1 MKTPITIPT
10 PYCPVRSPG
19 GTGDPSSPA
28 PSFWHRWGSRLA
40 TKTAVIAAAALLCV
54 GSDSASAD
62 NMLQNSSAESGN
74 LPDADFW
81 FQEFGSADVINDP
94 ALARTGSRVW
104 ELLSADPGNGISS
117 VGQLPL
123 VEVGERFTISG
134 WVRIPN
140 ASPTHQPR
148 VRVRWGF
155 FAPGGGFSS
164 VQGATDF
171 ALKDSNWTEVT
182 SPEITCPADGAQLVA
197 RIYVLNTYQDT
208 DGGPQLPDTLGLN
221 FPAYVDDLTAESP
234 DYTFTTVSGAVTS
247 DSVGVQNLVVRASQT
262 ANPAVSSNSSP
273 TDSSG
278 NYSLSARVGFEYG
291 LSVASGMPA
300 DKIIGT
306 VPAAFTPPDTTP
318 ITGQDITLVNNPNI
332 DPELLY
338 SLRSSS
344 YAGGATWPTAYS
356 SIGVTEMTKQGT
368 PSVRTINGQNLVS
381 NKRDGDGFRLTNIP
395 EGNTLPFDGG
405 TIVVAARPIRYA
417 PGNAYQCL
425 VSTLLDRFTLIVQR
439 DTGRLVVWRNDRW
452 FEGPIIQNGQI
463 TIFSVVVQP
472 DGQFQVFLNGD
483 STPVMDITETS
494 PFTAMGATRWFGTD
508 VSVGKGWNGD
518 GWSSFNGDIGDVYVY
533 KVAID
538 QAKREALED
547 SLIAK
552 FGTATNYTITA
563 SAGTGG
569 AISPVGDISV
579 PQNADQPFTITPAYG
594 FLLDDV
600 LVDGNSEGPI
610 TSYTF
615 PDVTANHTIEASFI
629 PLPTISGVVTD
640 SLTTEPIYS
649 AQVSLSEN
657 QDGSAPIEIATT
669 DIAGEYQLV
678 PPDETGTYYLI
689 ARKGGHVTSSV
700 LTVAMTGV
708 SAPGRDFALV
718 KSATL
723 DPLVSLDSTALSLG
737 LLTNWTNGGSLGGTF
752 DSFAADR
759 APEVVADLAGRKA
772 VVFTQNADAENRE
785 TLVSTVPTPLAIAGA
800 SDWTISTVIYR
811 NPGDPG
817 SENCY
822 MSWSGRD
829 IGGWPLAQYRTAQ
842 FCYRDNLAAVHYGA
856 DFGFDAGTP
865 AAGEWHNVTIT
876 YNGSEERLY
885 VDGVY
890 QQSRFWTLNL
900 KSNTMMMVG
909 SAYWDGNNS
918 STPFQNRQEDQY
930 WRFSGAIASL
940 QIYDQALTD
949 EEVASLSV
957 DPNDTDGDGLPDAW
971 EIASFGNLDQDAADD
986 FDSDGT
992 DNLTE
997 FRLGLAA
1004 NSGSSRFALTGGAG
1018 GSIQWP
1024 SVTGVTFR
1032 IERSTTLTGWDVL
1045 EASYPGT
1052 DGTTSYTD
1060 PAPPTGRAFYRVTLN
1075 N

>member
-1 MKTPITIPT
+1 M
-10 PYCPVRSPG
+10 V
-19 GTGDPSSPA
+19 
-28 PSFWHRWGSRLA
+28 
-40 TKTAVIAAAALLCV
+40 AAAALLCV

-62 NMLQNSSAESGN
+62 NMLQNSSAESGS

-81 FQEFGSADVINDP
+81 VQEFGSADVINDP

-104 ELLSADPGNGISS
+104 ALLSADPGNGISS
-117 VGQLPL
+117 VGQLPV

-148 VRVRWGF
+148 VRIRWGF
-155 FAPGGGFSS
+155 FAPGGGVFSS
-164 VQGATDF
+164 VSGGTDF
-171 ALKDSNWTEVT
+171 ALKDSNWTLVT
-182 SPEITCPADGAQLVA
+182 SPEITCPAEGAQLVA
-197 RIYVLNTYQDT
+197 RIYVYNTYQET

-234 DYTFTTVSGAVTS
+234 DYSFATVSGTVT
-247 DSVGVQNLVVRASQT
+247 DGGLGVAGALVKATQT
-262 ANPAVSSNSSP
+262 SNPSAFIVSAPSGV
-273 TDSSG
+273 SG
-278 NYSLSARVGFEYG
+278 NYSLSCRVGKEFQ
-291 LSVASGMPA
+291 LSASSLPPGRVVATAPA
-300 DKIIGT
+300 
-306 VPAAFTPPDTTP
+306 PFTPVDTTP
-318 ITGQDITLVNNPNI
+318 LSGKDLTLAADPTYDEDLLFAAFSSDYSGSASWVPKYPPGASLNRINTPGTLTINDQPWVANRRTNPGGE
-332 DPELLY
+332 DGFELAGIPGL
-338 SLRSSS
+338 
-344 YAGGATWPTAYS
+344 AGG
-356 SIGVTEMTKQGT
+356 
-368 PSVRTINGQNLVS
+368 
-381 NKRDGDGFRLTNIP
+381 
-395 EGNTLPFDGG
+395 
-405 TIVVAARPIRYA
+405 VVADGA
-417 PGNAYQCL
+417 
-425 VSTLLDRFTLIVQR
+425 
-439 DTGRLVVWRNDRW
+439 
-452 FEGPIIQNGQI
+452 
-463 TIFSVVVQP
+463 SVVVAIRPIFPANAGGERRGEIVSLYYNGLTLCADHETGEIMISRKAWDWVRTGYFPANGAIVVLSLVVQS
-472 DGQFQVFLNGD
+472 DGSCKLYSDGVEVWTG
-483 STPVMDITETS
+483 
-494 PFTAMGATRWFGTD
+494 GAIGTD
-508 VSVGKGWNGD
+508 SFKLLQGTDPNWMTRVGVGRNPWD
-518 GWSSFNGDIGDVYVY
+518 GWSSYNGDIGDVYVY
-533 KVAID
+533 KKAISD
-538 QAKREALED
+538 SKRIALES
-547 SLIAK
+547 SLITK
-552 FGTATNYTITA
+552 FGDAVTYTVTA

-569 AISPVGDISV
+569 AISPVGAITV
-579 PQNADQPFTITPAYG
+579 PQNADQSFTITPAYG

-600 LVDGNSEGPI
+600 VVDGESEGPV

-629 PLPTISGVVTD
+629 ALPTISGAVTD
-640 SLTTEPIYS
+640 SVTTDPIYS
-649 AQVSLSEN
+649 AVVSISQN
-657 QDGSAPIEIATT
+657 ADGSAPIETT
-669 DIAGEYQLV
+669 TTNSAGEYQLA
-678 PPDETGTYYLI
+678 PPDEFGTYHLI

-700 LTVAMTGV
+700 LTVTMTGV

-785 TLVSTVPTPLAIAGA
+785 TLVSTVPTPRAIAGA

-890 QQSRFWTLNL
+890 RQSRFWTLNL

-909 SAYWDGNNS
+909 SAYWDGNNT

-930 WRFSGAIASL
+930 WRFNGAIASL

-957 DPNDTDGDGLPDAW
+957 DPNDTDGDGMLDSW
-971 EIASFGNLDQDAADD
+971 EIASFGNLGQAAAAD
-986 FDSDGT
+986 FDNDGT

-997 FRLGLAA
+997 FRLGLTA

-1018 GSIQWP
+1018 SSIQWP
-1024 SVTGVTFR
+1024 SVTGVTFK
-1032 IERSTTLTGWDVL
+1032 IERSTTLTGWNVL

-1052 DGTTSYTD
+1052 AVTTSYTD
-1060 PAPPTGRAFYRVTLN
+1060 PAPPAGRAFYRVTLN

>member
-1 MKTPITIPT
+1 
-10 PYCPVRSPG
+10 
-19 GTGDPSSPA
+19 
-28 PSFWHRWGSRLA
+28 
-40 TKTAVIAAAALLCV
+40 VIAAAALLCV

-104 ELLSADPGNGISS
+104 ALLSADPGNGISS
-117 VGQLPL
+117 VGQLPV

-148 VRVRWGF
+148 VRIRWGF
-155 FAPGGGFSS
+155 FAPGGGVFSS
-164 VQGATDF
+164 VSGGTDF
-171 ALKDSNWTEVT
+171 ALKDSNWTLVT

-197 RIYVLNTYQDT
+197 RIYVYNTYQES

-234 DYTFTTVSGAVTS
+234 DYSFTTVSGAVTS

-356 SIGVTEMTKQGT
+356 SIGVTEMTTQGT

-452 FEGPIIQNGQI
+452 FEGPIIPNGQI

-483 STPVMDITETS
+483 SMPVMDITETS

-615 PDVTANHTIEASFI
+615 PDVTANHTIAANFI
-629 PLPTISGVVTD
+629 ALPTISGAVTA
-640 SLTTEPIYS
+640 SATTDPIYS
-649 AQVSLSEN
+649 AVVSISQN
-657 QDGSAPIEIATT
+657 ADGSAPIEKTTT
-669 DIAGEYQLV
+669 DSAGEYQLA
-678 PPDETGTYYLI
+678 PPDEFGTYYLI
-689 ARKGGHVTSSV
+689 ARKGGYVSSSV
-700 LTVAMTGV
+700 VTVAMTGV
-708 SAPGRDFALV
+708 SVLNTNFALA

-723 DPLVSLDSTALSLG
+723 DPLVSLDASSLPEG
-737 LLTNWTNGGSLGGTF
+737 ANLDSWPNTGSLGGTF
-752 DSFAADR
+752 NKYAGGTG
-759 APEVVADLAGRKA
+759 PTVVADLAGKKA
-772 VVFTQNADAENRE
+772 VDFSDQLTSNGGDTDRR
-785 TLVSTVPTPLAIAGA
+785 TLGGTIVTTPEIGGN
-800 SDWTISTVIYR
+800 SDWTISAELYKADMGA
-811 NPGDPG
+811 NGD
-817 SENCY
+817 SAFF
-822 MSWSGRD
+822 SWA
-829 IGGWPLAQYRTAQ
+829 GWGHGYLRSAQ
-842 FCYRDNLAAVHYGA
+842 FCYRDNKVVDHNGSGE
-856 DFGFDAGTP
+856 GFNQVPNG
-865 AAGEWHNVTIT
+865 GEWHTVTIT
-876 YNGSEERLY
+876 YDGTTQKIY
-885 VDGVY
+885 VDGVLDKSFARNLNIGTGD
-890 QQSRFWTLNL
+890 QLIIGSHSDVKGASRQWN
-900 KSNTMMMVG
+900 
-909 SAYWDGNNS
+909 
-918 STPFQNRQEDQY
+918 DQY
-930 WRFSGAIASL
+930 WRFNGAIASL

-957 DPNDTDGDGLPDAW
+957 DPNDTDGDGMLDAW